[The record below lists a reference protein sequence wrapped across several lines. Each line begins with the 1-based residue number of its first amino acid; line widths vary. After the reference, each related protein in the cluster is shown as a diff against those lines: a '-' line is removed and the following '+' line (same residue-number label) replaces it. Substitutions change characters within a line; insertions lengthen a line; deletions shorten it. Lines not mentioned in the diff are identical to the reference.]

1 MIKTLKIIAFI
12 FSISYLTLF
21 ITKFVYQPILSE
33 KIEGFAVLII
43 IILVLVIAVS
53 EKLSKKRQSI
63 KRFATSRGVLCFL
76 FILIMTDP
84 ISN

>member
-21 ITKFVYQPILSE
+21 IIKFVYQPILSE
-33 KIEGFAVLII
+33 KIEGFATLII

-53 EKLSKKRQSI
+53 EKLSKKD
-63 KRFATSRGVLCFL
+63 KA
-76 FILIMTDP
+76 
-84 ISN
+84 

>member
-33 KIEGFAVLII
+33 KIEGFAVLIL

-53 EKLSKKRQSI
+53 EKLSKKD
-63 KRFATSRGVLCFL
+63 KA
-76 FILIMTDP
+76 
-84 ISN
+84 